1 MKNLNPLLSIVCLLL
16 LQQASYAQFEKRDS
30 LELQLTKDLPDSIRI
45 KTINLLLFHYSDT
58 DTKRAVEL
66 ANQAI
71 NLVDKT
77 TNAYDIGRTYLNY
90 ALVIE
95 TIGQYKASLEYNAK
109 ALAVFKS
116 LNDSASI
123 SIILNNMGIGY
134 NQLGDYSTAV
144 YYLLRAIETDEARRD
159 TLGACYDYINISESY
174 YNAKNFVAAEVWGK
188 KSFNLLRQLKNET
201 ELGYAAETLATAF
214 IELGKLDSAKILI
227 ALSKD
232 LALKFNNEYLINRCT
247 SHMGRIFFKEGNF
260 DSARIY
266 FLKAIELSEGKHYS
280 DVLLP
285 SLILLSKTYLQL
297 GRESDA
303 LTHAEESYRKSATVK
318 NKILAMESSTVLAEI
333 YQAIGQSEK
342 AIKYLHLASLYKDTI
357 LDQSVQGSMQAK
369 AFDINL
375 ENEKRAHQRAQLG
388 LEERDKVLSRQR
400 YLLSIGGIILLSLL
414 TVMYLIRKAGIER
427 KKTNDQLINN
437 NLQLNKLNQEVNGL
451 INTIVHDLK
460 APLNSMQGILHLLEQ
475 DVSNKEVVS
484 EMIKHGHRVLEGGH
498 EIIKELLELRELE
511 QKPGELNLEE
521 IKLKN
526 LVGEL
531 GEEFLPYATGKQI
544 DLNWE
549 GNEDT
554 VRIDPHLVKRLI
566 GNLLSNAIKY
576 SPHGKPVELR
586 AWQQQNIV
594 YFEVA
599 DKGQGFRE
607 TDLEKMYQK
616 FQKLSARPT
625 GGESSHGLGL
635 AIVHLLGKRLNA
647 NITLT
652 TEWGK
657 GSTFL
662 LSIPLP

>member
-1 MKNLNPLLSIVCLLL
+1 MKNLSPLLSIVCLFL
-16 LQQASYAQFEKRDS
+16 LQQIGYAQSEKRDS
-30 LELQLTKDLPDSIRI
+30 LEQQLTKDLPDSLRI
-45 KTINLLLFHYSDT
+45 KTINLLLFYYSDI
-58 DTKRAVEL
+58 DTERAVEL
-66 ANQAI
+66 AKQALA
-71 NLVDKT
+71 LVDRT
-77 TNAYDIGRTYLNY
+77 DNPYDIGRTYLNY
-90 ALVIE
+90 ALFIE
-95 TIGQYKASLEYNAK
+95 TIGEYETSLEYNSK

-134 NQLGDYSTAV
+134 NQLGDYSMAV
-144 YYLLRAIETDEARRD
+144 YYLLRAIETDEARGD
-159 TLGACYDYINISESY
+159 TLGVCYDYINISESY
-174 YNAKNFVAAEVWGK
+174 YNAKNFVAAEVWAK

-247 SHMGRIFFKEGNF
+247 SHMGRVFLKEGNY

-266 FLKAIELSEGKHYS
+266 FLNAIKLSQGKHFS

-285 SLILLSKTYLQL
+285 SLILLSKTYLKL
-297 GRESDA
+297 GREKDA
-303 LTHAEESYRKSATVK
+303 LTHAEESYRKSTSVK
-318 NKILAMESSTVLAEI
+318 NKFLAMESSTVLAEI
-333 YQAIGQSEK
+333 HHVMGQSNQ

-357 LDQSVQGSMQAK
+357 LDQSVRGSMQAK

-388 LEERDKVLSRQR
+388 LEERDKVLLRQR
-400 YLLSIGGIILLSLL
+400 YLLSIGGILLLSLL

-427 KKTNDQLINN
+427 KKTNDQLISN

-511 QKPGELNLEE
+511 QKTGELNLEDTNLK
-521 IKLKN
+521 KL
-526 LVGEL
+526 VEEL

-554 VRIDPHLVKRLI
+554 VRIDSHMVRRLL

-576 SPHGKPVELR
+576 TPHGKRVELR
-586 AWQQQNIV
+586 AWQQHNIV

-599 DKGQGFRE
+599 DNGQGFRE
-607 TDLEKMYQK
+607 ADLEKMYQK

-635 AIVHLLGKRLNA
+635 AIVQLLVKRLDA
-647 NITLT
+647 TIALT

-662 LSIPLP
+662 LSIPLQ